1 MGNYITI
8 NGQQIPLTDEQ
19 IQQIISDYD
28 DGNKQVKLAE
38 IPAGGTFKIG
48 DREFVVLD
56 NCGEVTVSIT
66 KDVVKTMK
74 FGSNNN
80 YEGSEADTFCKEFA
94 NELAEQIGADNLVEF
109 PVDLTS
115 DDGLK
120 DYGKITRYM
129 ALMTADQYREYVE
142 ILDKHKPDEWWWLA
156 TPYSTARHENDLWVK
171 CVSPAGIISSDYY
184 FGCDGIGVRPFCIF
198 NSDISVSSE
207 Q

>member
-8 NGQQIPLTDEQ
+8 NGRQITLTDEQ
-19 IQQIISDYD
+19 IQQIISAYD

-56 NCGEVTVSIT
+56 NCGGIAVSIT
-66 KDVVKTMK
+66 KDVIKNMR
-74 FGSNNN
+74 FGPNNN
-80 YEGSEADTFCKEFA
+80 FADSEVDTFCKEFA
-94 NELAEQIGADNLVEF
+94 NELAEEIGVDNLVEF

-120 DYGKITRYM
+120 DYGKITRYVT
-129 ALMTADQYREYVE
+129 LMTADQYREYVE
-142 ILDKHKPDEWWWLA
+142 ILDKHKPDKWWWLA

-171 CVSPAGIISSDYY
+171 CVSPAGHINDVVCN
-184 FGCDGIGVRPFCIF
+184 FDNFGVRPFCIF
-198 NSDISVSSE
+198 KSDIFVSSE

>member
-1 MGNYITI
+1 MENYITI

-19 IQQIISDYD
+19 IQQIISAYD

-38 IPAGGTFKIG
+38 IPAGGTFKIE

-56 NCGEVTVSIT
+56 NCGGVTVSIT

-80 YEGSEADTFCKEFA
+80 YDGSKVDTFCKEFA
-94 NELAEQIGADNLVEF
+94 NELAEQIGTDNLVEF

-120 DYGKITRYM
+120 DYGKITRYV

-142 ILDKHKPDEWWWLA
+142 ILDKHKPDKWWWLA
-156 TPYSTARHENDLWVK
+156 TPHSTARHENDLWVK
-171 CVSPAGIISSDYY
+171 CVSPAGYIYY
-184 FGCDGIGVRPFCIF
+184 GGYIGGNFGVRPFCIF
-198 NSDISVSSE
+198 KSDIFVSSG